1 MKTAFPFLPPIHL
14 CVYMWPGLRVG
25 REEKRVLYDLETL
38 CPQHR
43 PEPLLLK
50 DIIKELT
57 GIEGLNNWLPMAIS
71 ATQTCEQ
78 RLFKYEL
85 LYLNNRIKS
94 KVLRLKSK
102 AEGQSFSLLSSPTD
116 MQSHFFSIPKPHR
129 ALSLSTKRKTL
140 SLFVCSG

>member
-1 MKTAFPFLPPIHL
+1 MKTAFPFLPPIHR
-14 CVYMWPGLRVG
+14 CVYMWPGLRIG
-25 REEKRVLYDLETL
+25 REEKWVLYNLETL
-38 CPQHR
+38 CPQHQ

-57 GIEGLNNWLPMAIS
+57 GIEVLNNWLPKAIS

-102 AEGQSFSLLSSPTD
+102 AGSLFLSYPLPLACRVIFLVFLSP
-116 MQSHFFSIPKPHR
+116 IG
-129 ALSLSTKRKTL
+129 LSLSTKRKTL